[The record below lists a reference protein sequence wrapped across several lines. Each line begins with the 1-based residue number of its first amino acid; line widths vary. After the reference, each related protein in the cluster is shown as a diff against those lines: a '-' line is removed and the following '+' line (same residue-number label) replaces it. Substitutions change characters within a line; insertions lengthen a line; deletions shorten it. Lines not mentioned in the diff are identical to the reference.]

1 MKRKTIIGTAIIA
14 AFLMLSTMVFVNPVP
29 ATIPKDNPK
38 GLDPELIELVDTYV
52 NGLSTFTNELQAN
65 SQTNTLL
72 NDIENNRE
80 VMELV
85 NQIKNTEDP
94 EEKQE
99 LMKNL
104 IETLKTNNKVEEL
117 AKLTQT
123 DSFVKDTIDIEEY
136 MQNMVNYMQE
146 NTETTDSALDPKQLS
161 LAETDTY
168 QIQMNFMV
176 IPAIMMVELGEEPE
190 ECPLCPLNNPIC
202 DHLYSAAFVTSLAS
216 EWYFIKG
223 NNFRNAGKYDL
234 AEKCFEKGRLYSA
247 ISNLY
252 WQAYE
257 NLGC

>member
-176 IPAIMMVELGEEPE
+176 IPTIMMVELGEEPE
-190 ECPLCPLNNPIC
+190 ECTMCSPIGSGASDGYCFLLGLLLYTFSVIFDNDEWLNATWPELIFITPFVISYGLHC
-202 DHLYSAAFVTSLAS
+202 SDYDGPYS
-216 EWYFIKG
+216 WPM
-223 NNFRNAGKYDL
+223 D
-234 AEKCFEKGRLYSA
+234 
-247 ISNLY
+247 
-252 WQAYE
+252 
-257 NLGC
+257 